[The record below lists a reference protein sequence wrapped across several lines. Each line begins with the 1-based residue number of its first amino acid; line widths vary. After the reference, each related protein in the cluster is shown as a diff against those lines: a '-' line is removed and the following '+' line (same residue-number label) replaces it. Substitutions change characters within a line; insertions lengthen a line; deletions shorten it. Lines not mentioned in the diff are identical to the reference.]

1 MSLNVQ
7 KLQPSLTWWPSGM
20 SRQWGDQVI
29 GSLKRSISIKSIAPF
44 SGLHAGDDNPQNP
57 VAHAKAQRLSHHV
70 KTRLCQLNSTLPTII
85 ISHSLRCNVRTKMRV
100 FLLAITNPKIQ
111 SRSHKGRLNFLQI
124 WAGRPGSLQKNIN
137 RILTLLILDFVYVN
151 SNTNSLRY
159 HMQEHC
165 SVMYC
170 TEYSSLSPT
179 SLHCS
184 YKHTLTTI
192 TIISFIAIINFTKF
206 TSFMTKHTQY
216 PRP

>member
-1 MSLNVQ
+1 MQCAN
-7 KLQPSLTWWPSGM
+7 KDEG
-20 SRQWGDQVI
+20 
-29 GSLKRSISIKSIAPF
+29 F
-44 SGLHAGDDNPQNP
+44 FAGDNKSKNTESL
-57 VAHAKAQRLSHHV
+57 AQR
-70 KTRLCQLNSTLPTII
+70 STQ
-85 ISHSLRCNVRTKMRV
+85 
-100 FLLAITNPKIQ
+100 FLTNMGWQAWQP
-111 SRSHKGRLNFLQI
+111 
-124 WAGRPGSLQKNIN
+124 AKNIN